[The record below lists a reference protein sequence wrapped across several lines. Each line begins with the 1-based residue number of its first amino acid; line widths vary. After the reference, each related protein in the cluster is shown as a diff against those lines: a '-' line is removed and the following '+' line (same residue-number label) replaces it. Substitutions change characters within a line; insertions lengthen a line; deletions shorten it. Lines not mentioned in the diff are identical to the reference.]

1 MTEIINQHLRAIW
14 YLAHLRPNGLK
25 AAKINLERQSFKV
38 FCPMYEVLSGVP
50 AKARTA
56 KRPLFPGYLFISV
69 ARESQPWRAINSTY
83 GVSRLISLD
92 PKGPN
97 AVPQDFMSA
106 LIDRCDPNGV
116 LRSQPGLEVGDKV
129 EVLQGPFSKIVSTIE
144 FIDSDKRIWMLLD
157 LFGRKTKVGLSAN
170 DVWKL

>member
-1 MTEIINQHLRAIW
+1 MTEIINQHLPTVW
-14 YLAHLRPNGLK
+14 YLAQLRPNGLK

-38 FCPMYEVLSGVP
+38 FCPMHETLSGV
-50 AKARTA
+50 KARSE

-69 ARESQPWRAINSTY
+69 AKESQSWQAINSTY
-83 GVSRLISLD
+83 GVSRLVSLD
-92 PKGPN
+92 PNKGPN
-97 AVPQDFMSA
+97 AVPQGFMSA
-106 LIDRCDPNGV
+106 LIDRCDPDGV
-116 LRSQPGLEVGDKV
+116 LCAQPGLEVGDKI

-144 FIDSDKRIWMLLD
+144 FIDSDERIWMLLD